1 MVCTT
6 FYNVITNAEFKQQ
19 YTGALDYI
27 IEENKS
33 EKTSGLSPSW
43 YHCYQYITHRLKEK
57 ITTIDGD
64 AGRIRHPR
72 KKEKKITNKILFL
85 TYCSGITEL

>member
-19 YTGALDYI
+19 YTGALDNI
-27 IEENKS
+27 IEEKKKP

-43 YHCYQYITHRLKEK
+43 YHCYQYITHRLKEEK
-57 ITTIDGD
+57 KKQQLTEMPGVFDT
-64 AGRIRHPR
+64 HEKKR
-72 KKEKKITNKILFL
+72 KK
-85 TYCSGITEL
+85 

>member
-19 YTGALDYI
+19 YTGALDNI
-27 IEENKS
+27 IEEKKKP

-43 YHCYQYITHRLKEK
+43 YHCYQYITHRLKK

-72 KKEKKITNKILFL
+72 KKEKKNNR
-85 TYCSGITEL
+85 

>member
-19 YTGALDYI
+19 YNVALDNI
-27 IEENKS
+27 IEKKKIREDEWAQPILVSLLAIHHK
-33 EKTSGLSPSW
+33 K
-43 YHCYQYITHRLKEK
+43 KK

-72 KKEKKITNKILFL
+72 KREKGITNKILFF
-85 TYCSGITEL
+85 